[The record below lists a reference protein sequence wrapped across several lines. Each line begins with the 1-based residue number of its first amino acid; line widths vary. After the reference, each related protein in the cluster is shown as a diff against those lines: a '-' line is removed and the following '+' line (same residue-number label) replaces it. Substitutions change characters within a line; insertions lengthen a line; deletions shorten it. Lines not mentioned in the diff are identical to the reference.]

1 MDFVIRSAQII
12 DINSPFNKSKKDIHV
27 SNGVIKKIDDQI
39 PFDGEEINGDSLC
52 VSIGWLDMRAHYHDP
67 GNEHKEDIE
76 TGSDAAAVG
85 GFTDVV
91 LLPNNNPVT
100 SSKNSISYYQKW
112 SKGSAVQLHP
122 MAAVTLGCEGKEL
135 TEMIDLHVA
144 GAIAFGDGIRPIW
157 HTDIMMK
164 GLQYLQK
171 FKGLLINKAED
182 EMLTAFGH
190 MNEGMQSTQMGLKGM
205 PSLSEVIMIERDLKL
220 LQYTGGRLHFTMV
233 STKEGVELIR
243 SAKAKGLSVTCDVGV
258 NYLKFTDKDLSDY
271 ETNLKVNPPYRT
283 DNDRQALL
291 EGLKDGTIDC
301 IVSDHIPHDEESK
314 KLEFDLAD
322 FGSSN
327 QQTFL
332 SVLMDVFGDDYQE
345 FIEKF
350 TSNPRNLLGIEQPKI
365 DVGQPAV
372 LTVFNGDSWTLDSDT
387 NKSKSTASP
396 FFGQTVQGQVK
407 AIVNNGQLVLN

>member
-1 MDFVIRSAQII
+1 
-12 DINSPFNKSKKDIHV
+12 
-27 SNGVIKKIDDQI
+27 
-39 PFDGEEINGDSLC
+39 
-52 VSIGWLDMRAHYHDP
+52 
-67 GNEHKEDIE
+67 
-76 TGSDAAAVG
+76 
-85 GFTDVV
+85 
-91 LLPNNNPVT
+91 
-100 SSKNSISYYQKW
+100 
-112 SKGSAVQLHP
+112 
-122 MAAVTLGCEGKEL
+122 
-135 TEMIDLHVA
+135 
-144 GAIAFGDGIRPIW
+144 
-157 HTDIMMK
+157 
-164 GLQYLQK
+164 
-171 FKGLLINKAED
+171 
-182 EMLTAFGH
+182 
-190 MNEGMQSTQMGLKGM
+190 
-205 PSLSEVIMIERDLKL
+205 MIERDLKL

-350 TSNPRNLLGIEQPKI
+350 TSNPRNHS
-365 DVGQPAV
+365 V
-372 LTVFNGDSWTLDSDT
+372 
-387 NKSKSTASP
+387 
-396 FFGQTVQGQVK
+396 
-407 AIVNNGQLVLN
+407 